1 MSELILLPAKLPP
14 ETINRVA
21 AAISNRDGAYAMDTA
36 RRRAALA
43 YSVIKGEAVSDGVY
57 LIKDGRA
64 VRVDVTEA
72 QLYEAATGR

>member
-1 MSELILLPAKLPP
+1 MSDMVLLPSKLPP

-21 AAISNRDGAYAMDTA
+21 AAIANREGPYALDTA

-43 YSVIKGEAVSDGVY
+43 YSVIKGDAVSDGVY

-64 VRVDVTEA
+64 VKINLTE
-72 QLYEAATGR
+72 QQIYEAATGR